1 MIALVQFDTLNASCI
16 EREYILKNRVTN
28 HESRLSFRECVYRI
42 FIGSPEENF
51 DNSTKIPTYQQETP
65 SPARNSISSSLQ
77 ETPSLHSTDHQKST
91 KWPLGMTT
99 SDVIWCSVAITSITV
114 AIILLI
120 FVILDFRKIKAQ
132 QKQAIMNKAK
142 ILFKPKKAVPNQYVV

>member
-1 MIALVQFDTLNASCI
+1 MIALVQLGTSECI
-16 EREYILKNRVTN
+16 KGKFIIKDPITN
-28 HESRLSFRECVYRI
+28 HESRISFRECNYRI
-42 FIGSPEENF
+42 FFGSPEENIE
-51 DNSTKIPTYQQETP
+51 NSTKIPTYQQEAP

-77 ETPSLHSTDHQKST
+77 ETPSSHSTDHQKSI
-91 KWPLGMTT
+91 KWPWGMTT

-132 QKQAIMNKAK
+132 QKKAMINKAK
-142 ILFKPKKAVPNQYVV
+142 VLFKPKKAVPNQYVV